1 VGSVPFSSSQN
12 VLENEESN
20 KLRNQEK
27 DLKDEWE
34 Y

>member
-1 VGSVPFSSSQN
+1 VGSVSFSSPQN
-12 VLENEESN
+12 VLEYEESN
-20 KLRNQEK
+20 KLRNLEK

>member
-1 VGSVPFSSSQN
+1 MGSVSFSSPRN
-12 VLENEESN
+12 VLEKEESN